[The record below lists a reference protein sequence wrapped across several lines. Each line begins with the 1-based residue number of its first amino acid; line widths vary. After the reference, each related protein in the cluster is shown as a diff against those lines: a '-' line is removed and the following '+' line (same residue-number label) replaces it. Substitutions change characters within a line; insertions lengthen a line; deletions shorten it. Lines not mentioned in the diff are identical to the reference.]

1 MGSTGKTE
9 IKESLKREEGDL
21 QNRMNMKD
29 FEKMK
34 TMFLAPDLSE
44 PVSLT
49 REEFIDRIS
58 SVVGWGTKK
67 EYGELFDRID
77 VTRDGSIDWEKV
89 TSFLLLELN
98 EKDERTKSTI
108 VPQWKDIVFLPLL
121 HKEAIHK
128 MVYLKTS
135 SRYLSVSKDGL
146 LGVWG
151 DSLELHQSIRIA
163 TDSVRPKDLWVTS
176 LASMPNVNKIAV
188 AFTSKE
194 ICFYDLLS
202 KQEFSCQYKLQ
213 DLENTPL
220 SMDYWYN
227 PSDLNKAV
235 LSFGDT
241 GGQVNGI
248 CFTTAMITLF
258 ERTSSSPDQDSV
270 TIIKWKELISSS
282 HKCCYVFR
290 FMAHSR
296 SWVRQVKYIGN
307 LEAFLSCSTC
317 STNSMVLGW
326 KERDKAAPRTT
337 TISTIKGINAFDY
350 HVGLNLIA
358 TAGVNNKVCLWNPY
372 VISKPAGILQ
382 GHLANV
388 IAVQFIVGKKQ
399 LLSFSKDKVLRVWDV
414 LSQLC
419 IYRISSIFP
428 KCTGFHTLLFFE
440 EDHGR
445 LFLTFNGQIS
455 LLELKQETGK
465 RITSH
470 EKSVTCVLYN
480 SVFKQVISSDIDS
493 TVTFWMI
500 DTGQKIKQFTKCH
513 GNAEITTMALDA
525 SETRLFTAGTDGTV
539 KVWDFNGHCHH
550 KLNAGQD
557 QSAEISQILV
567 LKRTI
572 LILGWER
579 FITIFRLNTFTQFF
593 IQPSEWKGGVQHLDD
608 ILCAAFLP
616 PHTLVTGSYDGEI
629 IIWNSNTENASRRLH
644 SESKRTLKSKS
655 DSQIHKLRASGNV
668 HRRGSIYPFKND
680 RSPSAV
686 SEGDAECNYT
696 VTRLCFLEARNNMS
710 AAGGA
715 NLVSCGGSG
724 FVRFWSTSRNLL
736 IAEFIAH
743 KDAGSIIMT
752 VDNSSHYLITGDC
765 DGLIKVWSIK
775 EYCLDFSESVFK
787 QPPPLQASF
796 QPHIDCVTHL
806 EMCVHNGRLLIISA
820 SADCSV
826 AVSDIWGLP
835 IGIFGQEEH
844 WRIDANVEHF
854 PENAQLLDDENNST
868 EDEHISHD
876 ELLKE
881 EKKAYEPEMPE
892 YITEVPTDLMEMEP
906 VANIWENSILG
917 KKFKERRRSKGN
929 SHKPFIWDKI
939 QSAVGT
945 FSSLHIE
952 ELGSITEINK
962 PDFITNPHK
971 YFSEKSEEK
980 STEPAIPS
988 SDSTVLIAA
997 FDERSL
1003 FPKEILDRKKKSKD
1017 ADEAKVNKKQ
1027 KSKKQTR
1034 SQAKTLQA
1042 L

>member
-399 LLSFSKDKVLRVWDV
+399 LLSFSKDKV
-414 LSQLC
+414 
-419 IYRISSIFP
+419 
-428 KCTGFHTLLFFE
+428 
-440 EDHGR
+440 
-445 LFLTFNGQIS
+445 
-455 LLELKQETGK
+455 
-465 RITSH
+465 
-470 EKSVTCVLYN
+470 
-480 SVFKQVISSDIDS
+480 ISSDIDS

-616 PHTLVTGSYDGEI
+616 PHTLVT
-629 IIWNSNTENASRRLH
+629 
-644 SESKRTLKSKS
+644 
-655 DSQIHKLRASGNV
+655 
-668 HRRGSIYPFKND
+668 
-680 RSPSAV
+680 
-686 SEGDAECNYT
+686 
-696 VTRLCFLEARNNMS
+696 
-710 AAGGA
+710 GGA

-906 VANIWENSILG
+906 VYVLS
-917 KKFKERRRSKGN
+917 
-929 SHKPFIWDKI
+929 
-939 QSAVGT
+939 VTGT

-988 SDSTVLIAA
+988 SDSTELPRPSVDHVIETGLNKK
-997 FDERSL
+997 ERPKLKGNICGQCEIKKAGLRCMECGEDYCVSCFAKFHQKGAMKLHRMIPIQHTTQYSRTNHPSSL
-1003 FPKEILDRKKKSKD
+1003 MPFTLLDRLHSSPPGFVLFHLAPAIKWR
-1017 ADEAKVNKKQ
+1017 EAAPFTF
-1027 KSKKQTR
+1027 TR
-1034 SQAKTLQA
+1034 TCSSCIPMNFCRHSSTSGCGGSAEDLGSPGIWGP